1 MLIETK
7 KYERVFEMYVLQ
19 SRWQLE
25 EKTLVY
31 YGLRN
36 RENLFKN
43 KVKLNK
49 KQVSI
54 IKMLPKE
61 LTASEVKILGKLLNE
76 QIVLEKDKS
85 NSKVF

>member
-1 MLIETK
+1 
-7 KYERVFEMYVLQ
+7 MYVLQ

-31 YGLRN
+31 YALRN

-76 QIVLEKDKS
+76 QIVLEKDK
-85 NSKVF
+85 K

>member
-1 MLIETK
+1 M
-7 KYERVFEMYVLQ
+7 VFEMYVLQ

-76 QIVLEKDKS
+76 QIVLEKDK
-85 NSKVF
+85 K